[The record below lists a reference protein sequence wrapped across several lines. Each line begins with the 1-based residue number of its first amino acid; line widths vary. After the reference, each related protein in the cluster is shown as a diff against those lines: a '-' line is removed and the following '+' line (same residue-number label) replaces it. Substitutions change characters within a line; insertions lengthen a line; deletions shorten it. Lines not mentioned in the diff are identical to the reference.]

1 MPPKKTQSQS
11 QRQNV
16 IVNIHQSKPATR
28 KRKRKS
34 KPKPTSNPFYP
45 ERIIIPQLQVKQQ
58 APLDYNKLIDI
69 IQSAQS
75 IRASSNIPARQTNP
89 LSPPMSQPTPISR
102 RSSSVAFEEQATAIP
117 NTEPQ
122 QVMEQQQQAIEQPVA
137 PIFGE
142 TVEKGDGGGGN
153 PLNFDPFQQKQADEF
168 FEKPEPLSKAPSSKT
183 ADDSSE
189 EEEEVPLVKPPQPKP
204 EPEPEPQRRTIYNL
218 SDFRKDLSTRY
229 PDIQGE
235 ISTAT
240 TLDEVGRTLKR
251 NLSSAD
257 YKKEWLTPQSKARER
272 AFKSF
277 PSLPKPTKGTATDFY
292 AVLGR

>member
-34 KPKPTSNPFYP
+34 KPKPTANPFYP

-75 IRASSNIPARQTNP
+75 TRASSTITPRPSNPIQRQ
-89 LSPPMSQPTPISR
+89 
-102 RSSSVAFEEQATAIP
+102 SSSNMGVQ
-117 NTEPQ
+117 TEASLIGQP
-122 QVMEQQQQAIEQPVA
+122 VIAEREQPPA
-137 PIFGE
+137 DEFTRPIFGE

-153 PLNFDPFQQKQADEF
+153 PLNFDPFQQKQADQF
-168 FEKPEPLSKAPSSKT
+168 FEKPEPLTKAPSAKT
-183 ADDSSE
+183 ADESSE
-189 EEEEVPLVKPPQPKP
+189 EEEEVPLVKPPQPEP